1 MPLLMSAVAILLAAA
16 LPLPAGDCRLDGARG
31 LLAASRA
38 ASVQGDYRTAR
49 ELVEGSL
56 KLASPCGEQ
65 GAAFR
70 DIAYIELSDL
80 CRLTGESRKSLALM
94 ESMLAQRE
102 SELGASLLGVLLDNM
117 AKALADLHRYY
128 EAEPLCRR
136 AIQLQETSH
145 EPYLA
150 ASAWNTL
157 GTLFYGLQDP
167 EGAVRQ
173 SRRGLSWLEFDQ
185 TAPERAGLLY
195 NLGVAQIAL
204 GETTAA
210 RASFDEAERLT
221 VQVFGPGHPISTR
234 LNRARTRL
242 PKSLPYPRRN

>member
-1 MPLLMSAVAILLAAA
+1 MRSPTLVVSLLIAAA
-16 LPLPAGDCRLDGARG
+16 PPLTADGCRFDEARR

-49 ELVEGSL
+49 
-56 KLASPCGEQ
+56 KLAEAAHGFALPCGEEAS
-65 GAAFR
+65 GIR
-70 DIAYIELSDL
+70 DIASIELSDL

-94 ESMLAQRE
+94 ESMLVQRE

-136 AIQLQETSH
+136 AIQLQETSR

-173 SRRGLSWLEFDQ
+173 FRRGLSWLEFDQ

-195 NLGVAQIAL
+195 NLGVAQLAL
-204 GETTAA
+204 GELSAA
-210 RASFDEAERLT
+210 RSSFDEAERLAGR
-221 VQVFGPGHPISTR
+221 VFGPHHPISTR

-242 PKSLPYPRRN
+242 PKSLR